1 MLNVKQLTVHVG
13 GSLNRPGKKLLN
25 NINLHLGHG
34 EKLAVLGA
42 NGAGKSTL
50 LKCLCGE
57 INGYQGDIILDH
69 LSLKFWNGA
78 ERARQMAVMPQ
89 KVELAFPFRVDQVVA
104 LGRAPHGDEN
114 QSTLLQRAAMQ
125 CADVWHLRQ
134 RNYSGL
140 SGGEQQRVQL
150 ARVLAQIWQAEIN
163 EQGQELPRYL
173 LLDECT
179 SALDP
184 AHQHSIMQRV
194 GEFAGRGVAVLA
206 VMHDISLAASWA
218 DNVLILRHGEVLA
231 CGGVGLLAD
240 AQLLAAAYALDLS
253 LAQRYAEQNLG
264 WLQSAAHAASG

>member
-1 MLNVKQLTVHVG
+1 MLNVKHLSVSVG
-13 GSLNRPGKKLLN
+13 GLDRPAKQLLSD
-25 NINLHLGHG
+25 INLHLDYG
-34 EKLAVLGA
+34 EKLAILGA

-57 INGYQGDIILDH
+57 ISRYQGDIILDH

-104 LGRAPHGDEN
+104 LGRAPHGDER
-114 QSTLLQRAAMQ
+114 QSVAIQRSAMQ

-134 RNYSGL
+134 RSYSGL

-150 ARVLAQIWQAEIN
+150 ARVLAQIWRAEKN
-163 EQGQELPRYL
+163 ERGQDLPRYL

-194 GEFAGRGVAVLA
+194 GEFAARGVAVLA

-218 DNVLILRHGEVLA
+218 DRVLILHHGEVLA
-231 CGGVGLLAD
+231 SGGVGLLAD
-240 AQLLAAAYALDLS
+240 PQLLAAAYALDLS
-253 LAQRYAEQNLG
+253 LAQRYAQQNLN
-264 WLQSAAHAASG
+264 WMQCTTHNSHR

>member
-1 MLNVKQLTVHVG
+1 MLNVKHLSVRIG
-13 GSLNRPGKKLLN
+13 GGFNRPGKNLLS

-57 INGYQGDIILDH
+57 LSDYQGDIILDH
-69 LSLKFWNGA
+69 LSLKFWQGA

-114 QSTLLQRAAMQ
+114 QSTALQRAAMQ

-134 RNYSGL
+134 RSYSGL

-150 ARVLAQIWQAEIN
+150 ARVLAQIWLAERN

-218 DNVLILRHGEVLA
+218 DRVLILRHGEVLA
-231 CGGVGLLAD
+231 CGGVELLAD
-240 AQLLAAAYALDLS
+240 AQLLATAYALEAP
-253 LAQRYAEQNLG
+253 LAQRYAQQNLG
-264 WLQSAAHAASG
+264 WMQA

>member
-1 MLNVKQLTVHVG
+1 MLNVKHLSVNL
-13 GSLNRPGKKLLN
+13 GSAAGRSSKTLLSD
-25 NINLHLGHG
+25 INLHLGYG

-50 LKCLCGE
+50 LKCMCGE
-57 INGYQGDIILDH
+57 FSNYQGDIILDH
-69 LSLKFWNGA
+69 LSLKFWSGA

-104 LGRAPHGDEN
+104 LGRAPHGDELH
-114 QSTLLQRAAMQ
+114 STALQRAAMQ
-125 CADVWHLRQ
+125 CADVWHLRR

-150 ARVLAQIWQAEIN
+150 ARVLAQIWQAEKN
-163 EQGQELPRYL
+163 SDGRELPRYL

-194 GEFAGRGVAVLA
+194 GEFAGQGVAVLA
-206 VMHDISLAASWA
+206 VMHDISLAACWA
-218 DNVLILRHGEVLA
+218 DRVLILRHGEVLA
-231 CGGVGLLAD
+231 CGAVELLAD
-240 AQLLAAAYALDLS
+240 AQLLAEAYALDMP
-253 LAQRYAEQNLG
+253 LAQRYAQQNLG
-264 WLQSAAHAASG
+264 WMQA